1 MSITAPEG
9 ENIPADAITAAT
21 LSVYG
26 VVPGDPWARRIRAV
40 ADVLAPAIARETLQ
54 RAADEYRRT
63 HTCRAGENDADGCD
77 APDLVADWLR
87 SLEVRA

>member
-9 ENIPADAITAAT
+9 ENLPSGAITSAELCARH
-21 LSVYG
+21 LGGHYG
-26 VVPGDPWARRIRAV
+26 TEVVIRNIGDI
-40 ADVLAPAIARETLQ
+40 LAPAIARETLQ

-87 SLEVRA
+87 ALEVTA